1 MIKKVAIIIPLYKE
15 KLNEYELIA
24 LAQCKKI
31 LHSHPIIAVKPTE
44 LVMPNEVIDVVGNNI
59 ETFDSHFFK
68 DIQGYNQ
75 LMLSATFYERFLNYE
90 YILIYQLD
98 CFVFKDELN
107 TWCNQKWDYIGAP
120 WIKKIYHKN
129 KLELAFSRIRD
140 YFIEKFSQIDP
151 NKPHQLHLKNKV
163 GNGGFSLRKV
173 KIFYD
178 ICLSMQSEINIYLS
192 HPSNLYNE
200 DVFWS
205 LEVNRKQKL
214 LNIPDGNT
222 AINFAFEVP
231 PFKPEKLTQANTP
244 FGCHDWDHYLDFW
257 SPIFKRHGYKI

>member
-1 MIKKVAIIIPLYKE
+1 MINKIAVIIPLYKE
-15 KLNEYELIA
+15 KINQYELVA

-31 LHSHPIIAVKPTE
+31 LSRHPIIGVKPAG
-44 LVMPNEVIDVVGNNI
+44 LVLSNEVIDVVGSNV
-59 ETFDSHFFK
+59 EDFEGDFFK

-75 LMLSATFYERFLNYE
+75 LMLSPKFYKRFLNYE

-107 TWCNQKWDYIGAP
+107 IWCNQNWDYIGAP

-129 KLELAFSRIRD
+129 KLELAFSRITD
-140 YFIEKFSQIDP
+140 YVSEKFSKINHSIPQ
-151 NKPHQLHLKNKV
+151 QLQLKNRV

-173 KIFYD
+173 KKFYE
-178 ICLSMQSEINIYLS
+178 ICISMRQEIAIYLS
-192 HPSNLYNE
+192 HSSNLYNE

-205 LEVNRKQKL
+205 LEVNRNQNL
-214 LNIPDGNT
+214 LNIPDAKI

-231 PFKPEKLTQANTP
+231 PFKPEKLTQENTP

-257 SPIFKRHGYKI
+257 RPIFKRYGYNI